1 MFQHILLS
9 LCALAN
15 QLYAILNV
23 KLLVKHGLWVQ
34 VAYLFYM
41 LLALHLH
48 LDYELNVGPWFGGG
62 LFSYF
67 FTCLPLMVWVE
78 IHFRFTSHTKLFQSL
93 YHTM

>member
-1 MFQHILLS
+1 VFQHILLS

-23 KLLVKHGLWVQ
+23 KLLVRHGLWMQ

-62 LFSYF
+62 GVF
-67 FTCLPLMVWVE
+67 F
-78 IHFRFTSHTKLFQSL
+78 FFF
-93 YHTM
+93 